1 MTQRRGTSGASR
13 RRKSPG
19 GARRRTGSRASGRS
33 AGRSGSPRARQIAP
47 LIDAFLRD
55 LEGRNLSEHTIA
67 AYRRD
72 LCQFE
77 LFLTDVARDEKPTTR
92 HFTSATV
99 RRFVASLA
107 ASKYA
112 RRSVQRKLAAVKSFA
127 RHLVSRKLL
136 DMNPTAGLS
145 APKPEKRL
153 PSFLSRKEIDLLFEA
168 PAGSKA
174 ADLRDRAILELLYST
189 GLRLS
194 ELVGLKKNQIDL
206 SSGLARVMGKGGKER
221 VVPVGRAAVT
231 SIKRYLASRKDVPRG
246 SRGRGEPLFTNGRG
260 GQLSGRTVQRM
271 VSRRLGQ
278 VSEARLLSPH
288 VLRHTFATHML
299 NAGADLRAVQELLG
313 HASLSSTQIY
323 THVST
328 ERLKKIYRKS
338 HPRA

>member
-1 MTQRRGTSGASR
+1 MTQRRGTPGALRGRKSSGGV
-13 RRKSPG
+13 RRKTRS
-19 GARRRTGSRASGRS
+19 RTSGRS
-33 AGRSGSPRARQIAP
+33 AGRSGTRRPRQIAP
-47 LIDAFLRD
+47 LIDAFLGD

-72 LCQFE
+72 LGQFE
-77 LFLTDVARDEKPTTR
+77 LFLTDMARDEKPTSR
-92 HFTSATV
+92 HFTPATV
-99 RRFVASLA
+99 RRFVAALA

-127 RHLVSRKLL
+127 RYLVSRKILET
-136 DMNPTAGLS
+136 NPTAGLS
-145 APKPEKRL
+145 APRPEKRL
-153 PSFLSRKEIDLLFEA
+153 PSFLTRREIDLLFDTPPEDK
-168 PAGSKA
+168 P

-194 ELVGLKKNQIDL
+194 ELVGLTKGRVDL
-206 SSGLARVMGKGGKER
+206 SSGLVRVMGKGGKER
-221 VVPVGRAAVT
+221 LVPVGRAAVAA
-231 SIKRYLASRKDVPRG
+231 IERYLAAREDVP
-246 SRGRGEPLFTNGRG
+246 RGRGEPLFTNGRG
-260 GQLSGRTVQRM
+260 ERLSGRTVQRM

-278 VSEARLLSPH
+278 VSEARQLSPH